1 MASRFAYLA
10 ELIESA
16 RRAEARQ
23 PVERPSPRDR
33 EAERREREAYR
44 RQSRQD
50 IADGRRMFL
59 EQQAARQADPEAEY
73 WAHVKRTALAIA
85 NAGRRRRGLPL
96 LSRLTQDDQSP
107 EYPDQFHTP
116 DESPDEGDD
125 APNPP
130 NKSKKKVVKKKV
142 EDDGDDDEPGKP
154 VDEGETEA
162 QYWGRVHVTAAAIV
176 AVGKRRRGEI

>member
-1 MASRFAYLA
+1 
-10 ELIESA
+10 
-16 RRAEARQ
+16 
-23 PVERPSPRDR
+23 
-33 EAERREREAYR
+33 
-44 RQSRQD
+44 
-50 IADGRRMFL
+50 
-59 EQQAARQADPEAEY
+59 
-73 WAHVKRTALAIA
+73 
-85 NAGRRRRGLPL
+85 
-96 LSRLTQDDQSP
+96 LTQDDQSP

-142 EDDGDDDEPGKP
+142 EDEGDDDEPDKP

-162 QYWGRVHVTAAAIV
+162 QYWGRVHATAAAIV